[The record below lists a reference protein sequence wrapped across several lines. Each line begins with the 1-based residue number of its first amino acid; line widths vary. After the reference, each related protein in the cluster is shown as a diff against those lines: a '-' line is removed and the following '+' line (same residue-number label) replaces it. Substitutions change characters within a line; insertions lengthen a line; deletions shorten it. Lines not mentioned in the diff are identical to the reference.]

1 MNNMYSRFIVGL
13 PMIALFFGILFYKKQ
28 VVQKKYPY
36 SVGIMTTA
44 SHPALNAVSQGC
56 KEIIK
61 AKQNDVINIIE
72 KNGQGSSNALHLIAQ
87 SFARDESINLVVAIA
102 TPAAQSS
109 NEVIKN
115 KTILYA
121 AVSDPLQAGLINDQI
136 KGVADS
142 INLEEQ
148 VKLIQTIA
156 PKAKTIGLI
165 YNKGEINA
173 ISMIKNMTPLF
184 EDAGLKLLHCAVT
197 TEAEVPQAIAAA
209 TTKSDI
215 IFTPIDNTVA
225 STIDLIAQKA
235 YEQKI
240 PLIVSDNLLVSH
252 GALAASGV
260 DYYASGKLIG
270 ERIIDLL
277 INKKSLNEL
286 DFSLPQ
292 DQSIHI
298 NKKTA
303 EHLGIDLAKLQHVY
317 QDRLEIES

>member
-1 MNNMYSRFIVGL
+1 MNNMHSRFIIGL
-13 PMIALFFGILFYKKQ
+13 TTIALFVGIIFYKKS

-36 SVGIMTTA
+36 SIGIIKTA
-44 SHPALNAVSQGC
+44 SHPALDAVSQGC
-56 KEIIK
+56 KDILK
-61 AKQNDVINIIE
+61 KQNESINIVE

-87 SFARDESINLVVAIA
+87 SFARDESVNLVVAIA
-102 TPAAQSS
+102 TPAAQAS
-109 NEVIKN
+109 NEVIQN

-121 AVSDPLQAGLINDQI
+121 AVSDPLQAGLTSDHI
-136 KGVADS
+136 KGIADS

-148 VKLIQTIA
+148 VKLIKTIA
-156 PKAKTIGLI
+156 PAAKTIGLI

-173 ISMIKNMTPLF
+173 ISMIKNITPLF
-184 EDAGLKLLHCAVT
+184 ENTGLKLLHFAVT
-197 TEAEVPQAIAAA
+197 TEAEIPQAIAAA

-225 STIDLIAQKA
+225 STIDLIAQKSF
-235 YEQKI
+235 EQKI

-277 INKKSLNEL
+277 INKKSLDEL

-303 EHLGIDLAKLQHVY
+303 EQLGTDLAALQQVY